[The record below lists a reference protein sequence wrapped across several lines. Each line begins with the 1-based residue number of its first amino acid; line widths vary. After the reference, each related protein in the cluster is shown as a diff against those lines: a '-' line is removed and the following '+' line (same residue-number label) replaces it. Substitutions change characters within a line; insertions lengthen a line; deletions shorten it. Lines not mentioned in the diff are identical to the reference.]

1 MSVEAGSIE
10 AHIRDLASGGW
21 EALDAF
27 LDRDPVAKATSTRD
41 TGLTDDDKRDIQTAW
56 AAFAAT
62 PGGHKALQALVDRTL
77 NRTVYYSHLGL
88 PLEQIAIY
96 GAGRESQNF
105 IVQLILNMIRLARE
119 EPPKQRDV

>member
-1 MSVEAGSIE
+1 MT
-10 AHIRDLASGGW
+10 SGTFRPPGRP
-21 EALDAF
+21 F
-27 LDRDPVAKATSTRD
+27 
-41 TGLTDDDKRDIQTAW
+41 
-56 AAFAAT
+56 AT

-88 PLEQIAIY
+88 PAEQIAIY
-96 GAGRESQNF
+96 GAGREGQNF